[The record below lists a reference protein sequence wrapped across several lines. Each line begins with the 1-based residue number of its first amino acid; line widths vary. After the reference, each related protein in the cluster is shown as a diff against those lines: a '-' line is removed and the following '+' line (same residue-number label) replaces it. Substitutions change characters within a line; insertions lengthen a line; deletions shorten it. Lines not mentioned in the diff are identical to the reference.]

1 MGDHVAPTTQTAYP
15 WKATLRTLVEV
26 GIPAF
31 GVALLVAP
39 QVLQILAEELG
50 AVLPESVTA
59 WLLAAAGTVTLVA
72 GALARIAAIPA
83 VNALL
88 TRIGL
93 GAAPKP

>member
-1 MGDHVAPTTQTAYP
+1 MADHRATTQTAYP
-15 WKATLRTLVEV
+15 WKATLRTVLEV

-31 GVALLVAP
+31 ALVLIVIP
-39 QVLQILAEELG
+39 QVLNILAEELG

-59 WLLAAAGTVTLVA
+59 WLLAAAATVTLVA
-72 GALARIAAIPA
+72 GALARIAAIPG

-93 GAAPKP
+93 GAEPK